1 MTEKLHTI
9 VQPELAEPKIM
20 YRFIESSCTSNSPQE
35 RSRSSNLVGP
45 CHTTHISL
53 SQAQLTPT
61 EKAAIMQAAELRRKN
76 RAEVNKSESSE
87 ALFTCKAQSDR
98 PKVLHLKSK
107 LTSCDMDGLA
117 LRTDTG
123 HHLLARYRRT
133 QNSMDLCPMDH
144 PYRPAVLFNLAT
156 AKFLKEDT
164 SSSTYLSL
172 FFKTC

>member
-1 MTEKLHTI
+1 
-9 VQPELAEPKIM
+9 
-20 YRFIESSCTSNSPQE
+20 
-35 RSRSSNLVGP
+35 
-45 CHTTHISL
+45 
-53 SQAQLTPT
+53 
-61 EKAAIMQAAELRRKN
+61 MQAAELRRKN

-107 LTSCDMDGLA
+107 GRLCNMRQICKLSPCSWQWSSDSLIKIQHDVTVLCPLTTLTSCDMDGLA